1 MHCTEL
7 ASYSMAD
14 KESTGSVVQEVLEAV
29 SGGRRDLKIVG
40 VQLKIVGEDLR
51 VFKEFKHPLE
61 LSFSCQG
68 PACVISFH
76 DGTPERLQ
84 QLLQHTA
91 LLQFI
96 K

>member
-7 ASYSMAD
+7 EQANSMAD
-14 KESTGSVVQEVLEAV
+14 KESTGNVLQEVLEAV

-40 VQLKIVGEDLR
+40 VQLKIVGEDLS
-51 VFKEFKHPLE
+51 VLEEFKQPLE

-76 DGTPERLQ
+76 DGTPCRE
-84 QLLQHTA
+84 A
-91 LLQFI
+91 AANAS
-96 K
+96 

>member
-1 MHCTEL
+1 
-7 ASYSMAD
+7 MAD

-40 VQLKIVGEDLR
+40 VQLKIVGEDLS
-51 VFKEFKHPLE
+51 VFEEFKQPLE

-76 DGTPERLQ
+76 DGMPERLQ
-84 QLLQHTA
+84 
-91 LLQFI
+91 
-96 K
+96 